1 MMQSAKWSKGSWKH
15 EQESSEISKNLVQK
29 EVPPSHKGV
38 IRKVHS
44 DFVILDPYPLYVHIR
59 S

>member
-1 MMQSAKWSKGSWKH
+1 MMQSAKWNKGSWKH
-15 EQESSEISKNLVQK
+15 KQEPSEISKNLVQK

-38 IRKVHS
+38 ICKVHS
-44 DFVILDPYPLYVHIR
+44 GFVILDPYPLYVHMR